1 MSKKIIFTDSSNT
14 LLKSYFRDIS
24 KYKPLNLEEL
34 NDLIVKAHN
43 GDKKAKDKVINSNL
57 KFVVYVAKQFQN
69 RGVPLMDL
77 ISSGTYGLIKA
88 VEKFDV
94 TRNVKFLSYAIWWIK
109 QSIYNSIYWQGR
121 EIRLPVTQHM
131 AIVKISEATN
141 KFLKKYGRQPTTP
154 ELANLTGLAEANID
168 YIAQFAAKLV
178 SVDDYV
184 GNDEDKSQVGEL
196 IPNGEIAIDED
207 VNKTFI
213 NNEISKCMNI
223 LSNREHDVICL
234 SFGLGVPQMTHEEI
248 GTMFGIC
255 KERIRQLKEKALD
268 KLRKRCNLQL
278 QKLI

>member
-1 MSKKIIFTDSSNT
+1 MNKKIIFTDSSNT
-14 LLKSYFRDIS
+14 LLKSFFRDIS
-24 KYKPLNLEEL
+24 KYKPLNIEEL

-77 ISSGTYGLIKA
+77 ISSGIYGLIKA

-141 KFLKKYGRQPTTP
+141 KFLKEYGRQPTTP

-196 IPNGEIAIDED
+196 IPNGDIAIDED

-213 NNEISKCMNI
+213 NNEINKCMSI

-234 SFGLGVPQMTHEEI
+234 AFGLGVPQMTHEEI
-248 GTMFGIC
+248 GAMLGIC